1 MSTVAHQGVQPAQ
14 KTSWLE
20 ARDLWA
26 SLAIAVIWLAVLFVS
41 LFGPDFVSTSAGG
54 SFTKIPSGIAVAFFG
69 LFATMSIAK
78 YGFSRKKES

>member
-1 MSTVAHQGVQPAQ
+1 MSTVAHPSVQPAK

-41 LFGPDFVSTSAGG
+41 LFGPDLVSSSAGG

-69 LFATMSIAK
+69 LFATMSVAK
-78 YGFSRKKES
+78 YGFSRSKEL